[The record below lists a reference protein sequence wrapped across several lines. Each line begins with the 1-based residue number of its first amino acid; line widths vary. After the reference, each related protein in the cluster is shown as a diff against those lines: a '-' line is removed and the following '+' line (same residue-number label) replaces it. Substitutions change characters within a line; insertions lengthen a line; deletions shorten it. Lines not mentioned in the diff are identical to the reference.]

1 MTSCSPLRYPGGK
14 QVIAPVLARLIK
26 LNALEGR
33 GYAEPYA
40 GGAGAAL
47 SLLFS
52 GYVRTLRLN
61 DADPAVVAMWR
72 SILDETEEFVRRINS
87 VPLSVAEWRIQR
99 AVYLKA
105 DCGSSLDLGF
115 ATFYLN
121 RVNRSGIIKNAG
133 PIGGMEQEGTW
144 KIDAR
149 FNRLELSKRVRRV
162 ASYKKSIS
170 LNNLDALEFLGSV
183 QSDQVF
189 VYLDPPYFEKGK
201 ELYLNHYKM
210 NDHRDLSLFLRKPH
224 PFKWVMSYDDTP
236 EIRGLYKG
244 FRKTRFSLAYSVRD
258 CKVGSELLISSK
270 DIVLPT
276 GWCRKLP
283 ELRSVKLGQM
293 HQRTFRGKRE
303 PHSQN
308 GKP

>member
-26 LNALEGR
+26 LNGLEGC

-52 GYVRTLRLN
+52 GYVRSLRLN
-61 DADPAVVAMWR
+61 DADPAVAAMWL
-72 SILDETEEFVRRINS
+72 SILGKTEEFVQRINS
-87 VPLSVAEWRIQR
+87 IPLSVAEWRIQR
-99 AVYLKA
+99 AIYLKA
-105 DCGSSLDLGF
+105 DPGSVLDLGF

-133 PIGGMEQEGTW
+133 PIGGIEQVGSW

-149 FNRLELSKRVRRV
+149 FNRFELAKRVRRV
-162 ASYKKSIS
+162 ASYRKKIS
-170 LNNLDALEFLGSV
+170 LQNLDALEFLRSV
-183 QSDQVF
+183 QSDKVF

-201 ELYLNHYKM
+201 KLYLNHYKM
-210 NDHRDLSLFLRKPH
+210 SDHCDLSLFLREPR

-236 EIRGLYKG
+236 EIRNLYKG

-258 CKVGSELLISSK
+258 SRIGSELLISGRN
-270 DIVLPT
+270 IVLPV
-276 GWCRKLP
+276 GWYKKLP
-283 ELRSVKLGQM
+283 ELRSIKLG
-293 HQRTFRGKRE
+293 
-303 PHSQN
+303 
-308 GKP
+308 